1 MLNLLCTWI
10 SRIPNKVYEI
20 KINESTGEQTIRKSE
35 KDEIKKMKRDG
46 IKINKHTKYIINIS
60 D

>member
-20 KINESTGEQTIRKSE
+20 KINESTGEQTIRKLE
-35 KDEIKKMKRDG
+35 KDEIKKNEKG
-46 IKINKHTKYIINIS
+46 WYKNK
-60 D
+60 